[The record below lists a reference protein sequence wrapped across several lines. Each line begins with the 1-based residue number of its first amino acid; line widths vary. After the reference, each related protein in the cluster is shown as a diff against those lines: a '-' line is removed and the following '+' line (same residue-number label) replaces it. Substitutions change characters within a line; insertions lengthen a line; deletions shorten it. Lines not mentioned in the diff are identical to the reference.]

1 MERFDV
7 VIVGGAV
14 MGSATAYWLLRL
26 DPALEIAVVDRD
38 LSFAQSSTL
47 LCDGN
52 VRIQFNLPEN
62 IRISQFAMDFLD
74 GFDETMAVGDWK
86 PDPGCRRQGNLFLV
100 EPGGE
105 RDARHG
111 FDTQRS
117 LGEEVDWLSADE
129 IEAAF
134 PPFAGTTYI
143 AGTLGRRDG
152 SVDPAGVLDG
162 YRRKAIS
169 LGARYYESEATAVLR
184 NEHRVLGVDLDRERF
199 SAPVVVNTA
208 GAWCSSLAET
218 AGVRLPV
225 TPIMRSVFVVEADID
240 SSGLPSAFAPS
251 GLYVLPEPG
260 NTFLVS
266 WSLPTDPTGFDFAL
280 SRQHFDDT
288 IWPELVGNFPAF
300 EAVRVLRGW
309 SGLYA
314 SNDLDGNGIIGEWP
328 DLAGFYLANGFSGHG
343 FQQCH
348 AVGRHLAE
356 SILGYTPSLD
366 LSRLSPMRIVSN
378 TPLFEHAGR
387 LI

>member
-1 MERFDV
+1 M
-7 VIVGGAV
+7 
-14 MGSATAYWLLRL
+14 AY
-26 DPALEIAVVDRD
+26 P
-38 LSFAQSSTL
+38 T
-47 LCDGN
+47 
-52 VRIQFNLPEN
+52 
-62 IRISQFAMDFLD
+62 
-74 GFDETMAVGDWK
+74 
-86 PDPGCRRQGNLFLV
+86 
-100 EPGGE
+100 
-105 RDARHG
+105 
-111 FDTQRS
+111 
-117 LGEEVDWLSADE
+117 
-129 IEAAF
+129 
-134 PPFAGTTYI
+134 
-143 AGTLGRRDG
+143 
-152 SVDPAGVLDG
+152 
-162 YRRKAIS
+162 
-169 LGARYYESEATAVLR
+169 
-184 NEHRVLGVDLDRERF
+184 
-199 SAPVVVNTA
+199 
-208 GAWCSSLAET
+208 
-218 AGVRLPV
+218 
-225 TPIMRSVFVVEADID
+225 
-240 SSGLPSAFAPS
+240 AFAPS